1 MNTIS
6 YLPGASYE
14 EQLRI
19 WANGN
24 EDEHRLAVFLEENVT
39 QYVEAASDDSRQEGR
54 EAGYSEGRDAGYSE
68 GYDAGYSEGYAEG
81 RDG

>member
-1 MNTIS
+1 MTAIS

-24 EDEHRLAVFLEENVT
+24 EDEHRLAVFLEESVA
-39 QYVEAASDDSRQEGR
+39 QYVEDALDDSRQQGCDDGR
-54 EAGYSEGRDAGYSE
+54 GV
-68 GYDAGYSEGYAEG
+68 
-81 RDG
+81 

>member
-1 MNTIS
+1 MTAIS

-24 EDEHRLAVFLEENVT
+24 EDEHRLAVFLEESVA
-39 QYVEAASDDSRQEGR
+39 QYVEVASEDSRQQGYDDGYS
-54 EAGYSEGRDAGYSE
+54 AGYSDGYSK
-68 GYDAGYSEGYAEG
+68 GYAEG
-81 RDG
+81 RGG